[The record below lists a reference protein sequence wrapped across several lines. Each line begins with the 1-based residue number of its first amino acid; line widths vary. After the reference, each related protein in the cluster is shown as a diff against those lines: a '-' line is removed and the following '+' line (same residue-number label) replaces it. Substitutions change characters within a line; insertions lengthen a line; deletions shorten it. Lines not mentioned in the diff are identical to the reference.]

1 MAIKQERKKEIKNLI
16 YERAY
21 EIEQKISEDNFL
33 LAKLLGVGKEDV
45 TNVALKVAIKE
56 LRVKIENIKELKS

>member
-1 MAIKQERKKEIKNLI
+1 MAIKQERKTKIKNLI

-21 EIEQKISEDNFL
+21 EIEQKLSEDNFL

-45 TNVALKVAIKE
+45 TNFALKVAIKE
-56 LRVKIENIKELKS
+56 LRVKIENIKELKN

>member
-1 MAIKQERKKEIKNLI
+1 MAIKQERKTEIKNLI

-21 EIEQKISEDNFL
+21 EIEQKLSEDNFL

-45 TNVALKVAIKE
+45 TNVALEVAIKE
-56 LRVKIENIKELKS
+56 LRVKIENIKELKN

>member
-1 MAIKQERKKEIKNLI
+1 MAIKQERKTEIKNLI

-21 EIEQKISEDNFL
+21 EIEQKLSEDNFL

>member
-1 MAIKQERKKEIKNLI
+1 MAIKQERKTEIKNLI

-21 EIEQKISEDNFL
+21 EIEQKLSEDNFL

-56 LRVKIENIKELKS
+56 LRVKIENIKELKN